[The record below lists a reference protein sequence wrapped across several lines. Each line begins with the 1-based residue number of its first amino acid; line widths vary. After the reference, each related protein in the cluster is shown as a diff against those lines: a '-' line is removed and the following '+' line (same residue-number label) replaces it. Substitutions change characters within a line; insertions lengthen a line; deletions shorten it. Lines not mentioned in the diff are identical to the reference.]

1 MAKNSQEPTDAPS
14 LIVPRSEAEAKIKSQ
29 IEKGRRIMALRILS
43 EEDLAKARAQRA
55 KWLDYNTELLT
66 RLFDNRSIAEEY
78 GQSFVAVIPRSFEY
92 AITVFRN
99 EMNYSITRLE
109 SILERLPLIPVVRQT
124 KRLSDASLPNK
135 NIFVVHGHDESAKE
149 SVARFI
155 DKLGLRAII
164 LQEQPKGGRTII
176 EQLEEHSDVGF
187 AVVLMTPD
195 DVGVS
200 ISETEEAKL
209 RARQNVIFEFGYFLG
224 KLERS
229 KVRILRK
236 GDVEIPS
243 DLQGVLY
250 IPMDSAGAWRMELAK
265 EIKNAGIDVDLN
277 KVFSP

>member
-1 MAKNSQEPTDAPS
+1 
-14 LIVPRSEAEAKIKSQ
+14 
-29 IEKGRRIMALRILS
+29 
-43 EEDLAKARAQRA
+43 
-55 KWLDYNTELLT
+55 
-66 RLFDNRSIAEEY
+66 
-78 GQSFVAVIPRSFEY
+78 
-92 AITVFRN
+92 
-99 EMNYSITRLE
+99 
-109 SILERLPLIPVVRQT
+109 
-124 KRLSDASLPNK
+124 
-135 NIFVVHGHDESAKE
+135 
-149 SVARFI
+149 
-155 DKLGLRAII
+155 LRAII

-224 KLERS
+224 KLERN

-250 IPMDSAGAWRMELAK
+250 IAMDAAGAWRMALAK

-277 KVFSP
+277 KVL